1 MQHFSIIIVD
11 DHQLFIEGLS
21 ALLRANNYNILGYAN
36 NAAELLTLLE
46 TQKPDLLL
54 MDIGM
59 KEMDG
64 VELSAEV
71 KKRYPHIKILIIS
84 MHAKRVYLEKL
95 VDAGVEGYI
104 LKSAGDEE
112 LKSAISQIIN
122 GGTYYSPQV
131 SDSILQN
138 MLTRNHQSD
147 VILTPREKDILK
159 LIAEGMNTKEIAASL
174 FISINTV
181 ESHRKNVLLKTGLK
195 NVAHLIRWAYEN
207 GHL

>member
-1 MQHFSIIIVD
+1 MNNFSIIIVD
-11 DHQLFIEGLS
+11 DHQLFIEGLT
-21 ALLRANNYNILGYAN
+21 ALLRANDYNVMGFAN
-36 NAAELLTLLE
+36 SGKALLEQLE
-46 TQKPDLLL
+46 TQHPDLLL

-71 KKRYPHIKILIIS
+71 KKRYPEIKILIIS

-95 VDAGVEGYI
+95 IEAGVEGYI
-104 LKSAGDEE
+104 LKSASDEE
-112 LKSAISQIIN
+112 LKTAIYSIVN
-122 GGTYYSPQV
+122 GGTYFSSQV

-138 MLTRNHQSD
+138 MLGRNHQPD
-147 VILTPREKDILK
+147 VILTPREKDVLK

-174 FISINTV
+174 FISVNTV

-195 NVAHLIRWAYEN
+195 NVAHLIRWAFEN

>member
-1 MQHFSIIIVD
+1 MNHFSIIIVD
-11 DHQLFIEGLS
+11 DHQLFIEGLT
-21 ALLRANNYNILGYAN
+21 ALLRANDYNVMGFAN
-36 NAAELLTLLE
+36 SGKALLELLE
-46 TQKPDLLL
+46 TQRPHLLL

-71 KKRYPHIKILIIS
+71 KKRYPDIKILIIS

-95 VDAGVEGYI
+95 IEAGVEGYI
-104 LKSAGDEE
+104 LKSASDDE
-112 LKSAISQIIN
+112 LKTAIYSIAN
-122 GGTYYSPQV
+122 GGTYFSSQV

-138 MLTRNHQSD
+138 MLGRNHQPD
-147 VILTPREKDILK
+147 VILTPREKDVLK
-159 LIAEGMNTKEIAASL
+159 LIAEGMNTKEIASSL
-174 FISINTV
+174 FISVNTV

-195 NVAHLIRWAYEN
+195 NVAHLIRWAFEN